1 MNQAQPIDLE
11 QQLMLRFQAGDEAAF
26 DKLVQRVRAMVWRFC
41 LRMLGDEQAAEE
53 AAQDVLVRVYRA
65 RARYRPSA
73 RFRTWLFRI
82 ATNHCINEKQ
92 RAWRRREVG
101 TAEGTAGLT
110 SPSGQDPSADTQAAQ
125 LAQAVQR
132 ALDELP
138 PKQRAAVVLAR
149 YEGCTMAQVA
159 SALEL
164 PSTGAAKL
172 LLHRARKNL
181 ERQLRPFLHQEAP

>member
-1 MNQAQPIDLE
+1 MYEAQPIDLE

-26 DKLVQRVRAMVWRFC
+26 ERLYGRIRAMVWRFC
-41 LRMLGDEQAAEE
+41 YRMLGEEQAAEE
-53 AAQDVLVRVYRA
+53 AAQEILVKVYRA
-65 RARYRPSA
+65 RRRYQPSA

-101 TAEGTAGLT
+101 TPEGTAGL
-110 SPSGQDPSADTQAAQ
+110 SRASGHDPSASSEAAQ
-125 LAQAVQR
+125 LARAVQR
-132 ALDELP
+132 ALDQLP
-138 PKQRAAVVLAR
+138 PRQRAAVVLAR

-159 SALEL
+159 EALEL

-172 LLHRARKNL
+172 LLHRARKKL
-181 ERQLRPFLHQEAP
+181 EEQLRPFLPQEAP